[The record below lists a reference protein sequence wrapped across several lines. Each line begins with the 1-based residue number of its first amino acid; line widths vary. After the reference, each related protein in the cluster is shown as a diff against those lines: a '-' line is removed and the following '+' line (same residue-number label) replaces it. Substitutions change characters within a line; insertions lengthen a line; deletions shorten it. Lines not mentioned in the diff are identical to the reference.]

1 MDIELKSNLQKMA
14 ENKDMF
20 KDVFAWD
27 NGAIKYI
34 AAIVYFGRNMEPDI
48 DRIYEMKK
56 LIADNTKRFS
66 AFRNSFQPLLA
77 ILLSLEDNPKDLL
90 LDMNDI
96 AQMFKKEKIVNS
108 AYIAA
113 ACYYIATNASKEDY
127 SDIVKRFKQLYKGI
141 RKEYPL
147 ITGVDDYLYFTMMAI
162 KGCEPDVIL
171 ERLKS
176 VFSKLEV
183 CNMKRN
189 ELQALALVILIMEG
203 DDDILI
209 NKVISMHE
217 ELVSKGIELNSFGT
231 SASIAIL
238 AEIHDNLCDISDI
251 FINTVNYIKELDGFG
266 DEYIDEVMR
275 NIIAMAFWAYGSKR
289 TDLVKI
295 QMLCY
300 MVLMISCSPTTITL

>member
-34 AAIVYFGRNMEPDI
+34 AAIIYFGRNMEPDI

-56 LIADNTKRFS
+56 IIADNTKRFS

-90 LDMNDI
+90 LDMKDI

-162 KGCEPDVIL
+162 KGYESDIII

-176 VFSKLEV
+176 IFSKLEV

-217 ELVSKGIELNSFGT
+217 ELVNKGIELNSFGT
-231 SASIAIL
+231 SASIVIL
-238 AEIHDNLCDISDI
+238 AELHDNLCNIADI

-266 DEYIDEVMR
+266 DEYIDDVMR
-275 NIIAMAFWAYGSKR
+275 NIIAMAFLAYGSKR